1 MSEIDDARAELAAWR
16 QLGRDMM
23 PAPNRFAARDDLA
36 IRFLDLLAKADRSDL
51 AMLAVRLATVVLHGG
66 WTPPGGLPAEPARV
80 EWACRWAEGELT
92 PARDEEWARDHA
104 RMWHTIPV
112 RRTCGP
118 WVEVDDDP
126 AELWRKKP

>member
-1 MSEIDDARAELAAWR
+1 MSEVDDARKELADWR

-23 PAPNRFAARDDLA
+23 VAPKYAARDDLA
-36 IRFLDLLAKADRSDL
+36 VRLLDTLAKANRSDL
-51 AMLAVRLATVVLHGG
+51 AMLAARLATVVLHVG
-66 WTPPGGLPAEPARV
+66 WTPPAGDLPTQPARI

-92 PARDEEWARDHA
+92 PARDEEWARQHA
-104 RMWHTIPV
+104 RQWHTIPV

-126 AELWRKKP
+126 AELWGER